1 MGNPARSRCPL
12 RLCAGAAALGFT
24 FCLSLQQ
31 EAAAAEQ
38 RTRRGATDRN
48 NARLVTQS
56 QPWRAQDQ
64 QPEEPPVITAQVS
77 AFNESTADGERT
89 RSLPFLFS
97 YAPGHWYFEVSS
109 DGITEVTSAEGRK
122 RGMADIALLVTYTA
136 KIVRDKSAKPGD
148 SGESGKSAEYSIEP
162 ELEVD
167 LPTYGEIGS
176 NGPSLALRLNLRATY
191 DKLTL
196 KLTGAMA
203 HDGGDATPGV
213 SRDSRSLKAKVI
225 YAWNDQVN
233 TAVSGARKRRDGAP
247 DKIIWGGE
255 LEATFTKKLTGVV
268 SIDRTLSSG
277 GNARSIQ
284 FDLVRTF

>member
-1 MGNPARSRCPL
+1 MGTPSRLKRRL
-12 RLCAGAAALGFT
+12 RLCAGATALGFT
-24 FCLSLQQ
+24 FCLSFQQ
-31 EAAAAEQ
+31 EAEAAEQ
-38 RTRRGATDRN
+38 RVRRSATDRN
-48 NARLVTQS
+48 NARLMTQS

-77 AFNESTADGERT
+77 AFSESTADGERT

-97 YAPGHWYFEVSS
+97 YAPGLWYFEVSS
-109 DGITEVTSAEGRK
+109 DGITEVKSSESRK
-122 RGMADIALLVTYTA
+122 RGMADIALVVTHTT
-136 KIVRDKSAKPGD
+136 KIDRNKSAKPGD
-148 SGESGKSAEYSIEP
+148 TGESGKSAEYSIEP

-176 NGPSLALRLNLRATY
+176 NGLSLALRLNLRATY
-191 DKLTL
+191 DKATF

-213 SRDSRSLKAKVI
+213 SRDSRSLKAKVT

-233 TAVSGARKRRDGAP
+233 TAVSGARKWRDGAP
-247 DKIIWGGE
+247 DKVIWGGE
-255 LEATFTKKLTGVV
+255 LEAAFTKKLSGVV

-277 GNARSIQ
+277 GNASSIQ